1 MRNDRVYTKAKQ
13 TKLLN
18 EIKGVMTMRM
28 FSVTLSFEG
37 HEWIEIV
44 KAFDALET
52 IRKAKINAECPDC
65 GCVEC
70 RSMF

>member
-1 MRNDRVYTKAKQ
+1 MRNDRGILNQNK

-44 KAFDALET
+44 KAFDTPEA
-52 IRKAKINAECPDC
+52 IRKAKAKAECPDC
-65 GCVEC
+65 ACVEC
-70 RSMF
+70 RSVF